1 MPRYI
6 IDSNQTVGETLP
18 NVYINRIT
26 LSGDDEDL
34 NVELVV
40 TVKDIMNPG
49 GISQWLNAGFL
60 PNGKTVK
67 DYIKVNVW

>member
-60 PNGKTVK
+60 PNCL
-67 DYIKVNVW
+67 I